1 MLLYQP
7 MVCGCLQNR
16 INFTKNSSIPTTFNV
31 PFSPFCFFFKREVQ
45 LTWQIFGNP
54 LMPSKPLNKIV
65 GVFFKSISTLL
76 YKCSFPSAFWDL
88 FAANRPVRC
97 IRGFGGYE
105 DAMPVGPQFQISW
118 KADKEVHFE
127 GTWFSG

>member
-1 MLLYQP
+1 M
-7 MVCGCLQNR
+7 
-16 INFTKNSSIPTTFNV
+16 
-31 PFSPFCFFFKREVQ
+31 
-45 LTWQIFGNP
+45 P
-54 LMPSKPLNKIV
+54 L
-65 GVFFKSISTLL
+65 
-76 YKCSFPSAFWDL
+76 DL

-127 GTWFSG
+127 GTPGFQGEEPKKILLWTSAAPGVILGDLKGEEPTNKFLLSNEQKGAF